1 MGSSD
6 ETGQDPPPP
15 FDLRRPAS
23 QSVPF
28 IFASP
33 HSGAYYPPDFVA
45 AAALDPLALRRSE
58 DAFVNRLFGAAPDC
72 GAPLLAATYPR
83 VYVDLNREPYELD
96 PAMFSGPLPEFVNTN
111 SARVSVGLGTLA
123 RVVANGAAIYR
134 GKIAFAEARA
144 RVERIY
150 VPYHTALRRLI
161 AQTQG
166 AFGCAVLVDCHS
178 MPSTGGPF
186 DHDSGRRRG
195 EIVLGNRFGTSCA
208 GVIVDVAEKTMRGLG
223 YRVRRNEP
231 YAGGFVTQNYGRPG
245 NGVHALQI
253 EINRSLYM
261 DEAAIEPG
269 PGFDRLVQNI
279 GQLIRALAEI
289 DGEALRP
296 AAYGEAAQ

>member
-1 MGSSD
+1 MGSFD
-6 ETGQDPPPP
+6 ETGHDPPPP

-28 IFASP
+28 IYASP
-33 HSGAYYPPDFVA
+33 HSGTYYPPDFVA
-45 AAALDPLALRRSE
+45 AAALDPLGLRRSE
-58 DAFVNRLFGAAPDC
+58 DAFVNRLFGAAFDC

-186 DHDSGRRRG
+186 DRDSGRRRG
-195 EIVLGNRFGTSCA
+195 EIILGDRFGTSCA

-269 PGFDRLVQNI
+269 PGFDRLAQNL

>member
-6 ETGQDPPPP
+6 ETSQDPPPP

-23 QSVPF
+23 QSLPF
-28 IFASP
+28 IYASP

-161 AQTQG
+161 AQGQG

-186 DHDSGRRRG
+186 DRDSGRRRG
-195 EIVLGNRFGTSCA
+195 EIVLGDRFGTSCA

-269 PGFDRLVQNI
+269 PGFDRLAQNL

-289 DGEALRP
+289 DVKALRP
-296 AAYGEAAQ
+296 AAHGEAAQ

>member
-1 MGSSD
+1 MGSYD

-28 IFASP
+28 IYASP

-178 MPSTGGPF
+178 MPSTGGLF
-186 DHDSGRRRG
+186 DRDSGRRRG
-195 EIVLGNRFGTSCA
+195 EIVLGDRFGTSCA

-261 DEAAIEPG
+261 DEAAIDPG
-269 PGFDRLVQNI
+269 SGFDRLAQNL

-296 AAYGEAAQ
+296 AAYGEAAL